1 MNGHRLFPLLI
12 AALALIAADA
22 GAAYA
27 QAPSSRREHSNRKTL
42 KPPPN
47 HSVRLSALYNALAK
61 APNAE
66 TAKIIET
73 KIEIARLQ
81 SGSATADL
89 LMQRAR
95 QSLAVK
101 NKRLALELLDS
112 IVSIAPNFIE
122 ARVQRATL
130 YYESKNVVRALADL
144 RVIVAKDPKHYQAL
158 TGLGIIFEELG
169 EDKLAL
175 DAFRRA
181 VAVNPYIEGADEFIR
196 KLSLKVEG
204 REI

>member
-1 MNGHRLFPLLI
+1 MNGRRLFPLLI
-12 AALALIAADA
+12 AALTLIAADLS
-22 GAAYA
+22 AAYA
-27 QAPSSRREHSNRKTL
+27 QAPSPRREQSNRKTL

-47 HSVRLSALYNALAK
+47 PSVRLSALYDALAK

-66 TAKIIET
+66 TAKVIEA

-112 IVSIAPNFIE
+112 VVSIAPNFTE
-122 ARVQRATL
+122 ARSQRATL
-130 YYESKNVVRALADL
+130 YYESKDVVRALADL
-144 RVIVAKDPKHYQAL
+144 RVIVAKDP
-158 TGLGIIFEELG
+158 
-169 EDKLAL
+169 
-175 DAFRRA
+175 
-181 VAVNPYIEGADEFIR
+181 
-196 KLSLKVEG
+196 
-204 REI
+204 

>member
-1 MNGHRLFPLLI
+1 MNGRRLFPLLI
-12 AALALIAADA
+12 AALALIAADFS
-22 GAAYA
+22 AACA
-27 QAPSSRREHSNRKTL
+27 QAPSLRKEHSNRKSL

-47 HSVRLSALYNALAK
+47 HSVRLTALYNALAK

-112 IVSIAPNFIE
+112 IVSIAPNFVE

-158 TGLGIIFEELG
+158 TGLGIILEELG

-181 VAVNPYIEGADEFIR
+181 TAVNPYIEGADEFIK

>member
-1 MNGHRLFPLLI
+1 MLRRLLLLLI
-12 AALALIAADA
+12 ASLALAGTNISAAE
-22 GAAYA
+22 A
-27 QAPSSRREHSNRKTL
+27 QGHSRKQHSHKSL

-47 HSVRLSALYNALAK
+47 RAVRLAALYDALAK
-61 APNAE
+61 APNAQ
-66 TAKIIET
+66 TAKALEAQV
-73 KIEIARLQ
+73 EIARLQ

-89 LMQRAR
+89 LMTRAR

-101 NKRLALELLDS
+101 NKRLALELLNS
-112 IVSIAPNFIE
+112 VVSIAPNFTE
-122 ARVQRATL
+122 ARAQRATL
-130 YYESKNVVRALADL
+130 YYEGKDIVRALADL

-169 EDKLAL
+169 QDKLAL

-181 VAVNPYIEGADEFIR
+181 AAVNPYIEGADEFIK

>member
-1 MNGHRLFPLLI
+1 MKGRRLFPLLI
-12 AALALIAADA
+12 AALALSAADVS
-22 GAAYA
+22 AAYA
-27 QAPSSRREHSNRKTL
+27 QAPSARKEHPNRKSL

-47 HSVRLSALYNALAK
+47 QAVRLAALYNALAK

-89 LMQRAR
+89 LMSRAR

-112 IVSIAPNFIE
+112 VVTIAPNFIE
-122 ARVQRATL
+122 ARAQRATL
-130 YYESKNVVRALADL
+130 YYEAKDVVRALADL

-181 VAVNPYIEGADEFIR
+181 VAVNPYIEGADEFIK